1 MKRRA
6 ILASKLAV
14 AVALVAWLV
23 SAGKLDFG
31 ALAVFID
38 RPALIA
44 VDLIQLSIVVVLGA
58 IRWRLL
64 LRLAGVQL
72 TLGRALQLHITSAF
86 FNVVVPSGMV
96 GDVVKAGYAARD
108 VAPDQR
114 AAVYLVGFV
123 DRLVGVGGL
132 VLVGAGA
139 MLLHRPALWEVP
151 SLNQLAIGI
160 EIIAVVTV
168 VASIAMVVALRRSR
182 GTERTGLRGRL
193 LAAARLVASRP
204 RSVAEAFG
212 LAITIHLVGIA
223 MFVMLGA
230 ALQPGAPV
238 GDMAAVYPLGMFTL
252 LAPISYSG
260 FGVGHVA
267 FERLFSLLGMAG
279 GATVFNVYLIGQTAP
294 CLLGVLPYLTLRRGT
309 ALAADEAEREPEPS
323 STRLAAI
330 KP

>member
-6 ILASKLAV
+6 ILAAKLAV
-14 AVALVAWLV
+14 AVALIAWLV
-23 SAGKLDFG
+23 RAGKLDFR

-38 RPALIA
+38 RPALVA
-44 VDLIQLSIVVVLGA
+44 VDLIQLMAVLALGA

-64 LRLAGVQL
+64 LRLAGVEL
-72 TLGRALQLHITSAF
+72 TLGRALQLHVTSAF

-123 DRLVGVGGL
+123 DRLVGVAGL
-132 VLVGAGA
+132 VLVGAAA
-139 MLLHRPALWEVP
+139 MLLHRPALWDVP
-151 SLNQLAIGI
+151 SLSQLAIAI
-160 EIIAVVTV
+160 EVVAGLTV
-168 VASIAMVVALRRSR
+168 VASIGVVIALRRSR
-182 GTERTGLRGRL
+182 GTARTGLLGRL

-212 LAITIHLVGIA
+212 LAIAIHLVGLA
-223 MFVMLGA
+223 LFVALGA
-230 ALQPGAPV
+230 ALQADAPV

-252 LAPISYSG
+252 LVPISYSG
-260 FGVGHVA
+260 FGVGHIA
-267 FERLFSLLGMAG
+267 FERLFALLGMAG

-294 CLLGVLPYLTLRRGT
+294 CLLGVFPYLALRRG
-309 ALAADEAEREPEPS
+309 ADQAFLKKLQTSNTGLPRRS
-323 STRLAAI
+323 RFL
-330 KP
+330 